1 MKFNI
6 KILPMSKILCDHTF
20 NCRGYINPMTCYDLA
35 KDIKENGLDTPISVW
50 GYKDPKNDDIEYQ
63 VLAGHRRFTAF
74 QINGETEIPCYV
86 RTDIT
91 TEYEALA
98 LNLRENIQRSEL
110 SLAQEAKR
118 VQQLMSAG
126 RSSAQVAISLG
137 KSTAWLEPR
146 RKLMELPVEVIDAA
160 EKNIIN
166 QSHIAMLYEYRNN
179 PAKLREVLL
188 QIKQRFE
195 SGEKGIQVKKEFT
208 VGDLAKVRKPKPME
222 IEQLREL
229 IFNNITLK
237 IPDPAYFANQIM
249 SWILGDMSQAQIYRA
264 YIRECEA
271 LGLEVVIPSDIET
284 LLSFVPEEESV

>member
-1 MKFNI
+1 MKFNV
-6 KILPMSKILCDHTF
+6 KTLPMKQILCDHTF

-35 KDIKENGLDTPISVW
+35 KDVKENGLDTPISIW
-50 GYKDPKNDDIEYQ
+50 EHTDPKNPEIKYQ

-74 QINGETEIPCYV
+74 QINGESEIPCYL

-91 TEYEALA
+91 TDYEALA

-110 SLAQEAKR
+110 TLAQEAKR
-118 VQQLMSAG
+118 VQQLMSVG
-126 RSSAQVAISLG
+126 RSSSQVAVSLG

-179 PAKLREVLL
+179 PTKLREILL
-188 QIKQRFE
+188 QIKQRHE
-195 SGEKGIQVKKEFT
+195 SGEKGIQIKKDFT
-208 VGDLAKVRKPKPME
+208 VTDMAKIRKPRP
-222 IEQLREL
+222 IEVEQFREL
-229 IFNNITLK
+229 VFTNITLK
-237 IPDPAYFANQIM
+237 IPDPAYFTNQVL

-264 YIRECEA
+264 YIRECES
-271 LGLEVVIPSDIET
+271 LGLEVVIPQDIET
-284 LLSFVPEEESV
+284 LLAFVPEEEEV